1 MPGIQYVDTEKLKL
15 ARQRFKMGD
24 DADSPQQLR
33 ERDDQA
39 FENGKQWPDD
49 ILNARAGQAATSGAT
64 GMPAVPA
71 RPSLVIP
78 KVKEPVRQILNQERS
93 SDIGVELVPA
103 DDFGDL
109 GLIPDD
115 TEIKLREGL
124 VRRIQR
130 ESNAADARTW
140 AFKRAVIAGRGFYAV
155 MTRYLPGKTSNQE
168 VYVHR
173 IYDQAGVLLDPS
185 HEAPDGS
192 DADWEFLGTWM
203 PWDRA
208 KSEHPKLSNGK
219 DNPFA
224 EASEADLTSMA
235 QEYPDWYQSDGEQR
249 AVRVV
254 QYWYRERKFRELVT
268 LTNEA
273 NGQVMDVWAD
283 ELATEGIQPG
293 FAEIDDSRR
302 EAEDGSVIHYCKIL
316 GGVLEIES
324 SEWAGPDMPIV
335 KVLGDEVLPYD
346 GKRRAE
352 GVVRPA
358 RDSQMGENYMISKFV
373 ETVGLAPIPRDTIDP
388 EAIDGY
394 EPWWNAANTRTLPYR
409 PYRTFDDNGKEFR
422 QPYSGNV
429 DANILPIA
437 QGIQLFDGFIQQTTG
452 GSAPD
457 RLGVGQRV
465 QANSAIKRLQEE
477 EQFNT
482 SNFLDNLTR
491 SIRYEG
497 QIENN
502 LLYAIYGARPGR
514 LARILTGEGE
524 SEMMQIGDPKQQQQR
539 AGKQAKAM
547 KMAKLTK
554 DANFNVIV
562 KIAKNS
568 DRRRDQFVA
577 MFGDILGA
585 APEQMLVGGDLFYKN
600 MDIPEAKQLADRMK
614 TMLAPPVQA
623 LLAQQES
630 GEEPIPAAAQQ
641 QIAQLTERL
650 KMAEGAMQELAK
662 EAEGKQLDAQTK
674 LQVEQLKAQTD
685 AQKAELEAQRDI
697 QLEQLRAATEL
708 EKERMSNATSI
719 RVAEIAAETK
729 GIVSAQALE
738 HEAIALAH
746 TQEHEATMAGD
757 QREHEGRVMA
767 HEAATADAG
776 MDRSEAEAARG
787 REATAE
793 QSEADRTFQAEQ
805 AERAAEQTE
814 TE

>member
-1 MPGIQYVDTEKLKL
+1 MPMVYVDTEKLKK
-15 ARQRFKMGD
+15 ARERFKLAD
-24 DADSPQQLR
+24 DADSPQQKR

-39 FENGKQWPDD
+39 FENGDQWPSD
-49 ILNARAGQAATSGAT
+49 ILTARAGQQPTN

-71 RPSLVIP
+71 RPSLVIN
-78 KVKEPVRQILNQERS
+78 KVKEPVRQILNQERA
-93 SDIGVELVPA
+93 SDIGIELVPA

-185 HEAPDGS
+185 HESPAGE

-208 KSEHPKLSNGK
+208 KSEHPKLSNGN
-219 DNPFA
+219 DNPFT
-224 EASEADLTSMA
+224 EASEADFTSMA
-235 QEYPDWYQSDGEQR
+235 QDYPDWYQSDGDQR

-268 LTNEA
+268 LSNNLPE
-273 NGQVMDVWAD
+273 GQLKIMDVWAD
-283 ELATEGIQPG
+283 ELDEQGIPEG
-293 FAEIDDSRR
+293 FSEIEDSRR
-302 EAEDGSVIHYCKIL
+302 DAEDGSVIHYCKIL

-358 RDSQMGENYMISKFV
+358 RDPGMGENYLISKFI
-373 ETVGLAPIPRDTIDP
+373 ETVGLSPIPRDRIDP
-388 EAIDGY
+388 DAIEGY
-394 EPWWNAANTRTLPYR
+394 EPWWAVANTRTLPYL
-409 PYRTFDDNGKEFR
+409 PYRSRDDQGNEFR
-422 QPYSGNV
+422 APFPGNV
-429 DANILPIA
+429 DQNILPIA
-437 QGIQLFDGFIQQTTG
+437 QGINLFDGFIQQTTG

-465 QANSAIKRLQEE
+465 QADRAIKRLQEE

-482 SNFLDNLTR
+482 SNYLDNLTR

-502 LLYAIYGARPGR
+502 LLYPIYGARPGR

-524 SEMMQIGDPKQQQQR
+524 SEMMVIGDPAQQQQ
-539 AGKQAKAM
+539 AGAQRAKAQ

-554 DANFNVIV
+554 DAHFNVIV

-568 DRRRDQFVA
+568 DTRRDQFVA
-577 MFGDILGA
+577 MFGDILSA
-585 APEQMLVGGDLFYKN
+585 SPEQMLVGGDLFYKN
-600 MDIPEAKQLADRMK
+600 MDIPEAAQLAKRMK
-614 TMLAPPVQA
+614 LMLAPPIQA
-623 LLAQQES
+623 MLAQEES
-630 GEEPIPAAAQQ
+630 GQEPIPPAAQQ
-641 QIAQLTERL
+641 QIGQLTERL
-650 KMAEGAMQELAK
+650 KHAEAAMQELAQDR
-662 EAEGKQLDAQTK
+662 EGKQLDAQTK
-674 LQVEQLKAQTD
+674 LQVEQLKAAADLELKKLEADRDLKIQQMKD
-685 AQKAELEAQRDI
+685 ATAVVVARINAEKDMGIAASEATEEALALDQQHAHEALQAELDRQH
-697 QLEQLRAATEL
+697 EQ
-708 EKERMSNATSI
+708 
-719 RVAEIAAETK
+719 
-729 GIVSAQALE
+729 Q
-738 HEAIALAH
+738 
-746 TQEHEATMAGD
+746 QATMG
-757 QREHEGRVMA
+757 MA
-767 HEAATADAG
+767 HEAAVGEGEQAHQAQ
-776 MDRSEAEAARG
+776 M
-787 REATAE
+787 
-793 QSEADRTFQAEQ
+793 QSEAQARSAEQAEADRQFQAEQ
-805 AERAAEQTE
+805 AEKAAQQTE